1 VGIPVTRESDMI
13 NYRYAYIQTV
23 TGVKAIHMIQRDV
36 LAENQSR
43 RQNQYGANEKQESQS
58 HIAYLLITLF
68 TNMLSSARVSLSRY
82 FSPVIH
88 DDPGDIF
95 LKSLE
100 AKPMPLLN

>member
-1 VGIPVTRESDMI
+1 V
-13 NYRYAYIQTV
+13 
-23 TGVKAIHMIQRDV
+23 IQRAV

-43 RQNQYGANEKQESQS
+43 RQNQYGANENQESQS
-58 HIAYLLITLF
+58 HIAYLLKTLF
-68 TNMLSSARVSLSRY
+68 TNILSSARASLSRY

-88 DDPGDIF
+88 DNPGGIF